1 MVAQALRF
9 KQFGWLS
16 PKVSDFAATVNG
28 TAMVVPITG
37 GVPVAGA
44 VTIASFACT
53 VDGVARGISVAA
65 VSGQNLNITL
75 ASAVTAGQVVR
86 LSYNGGGAAPLKDA
100 AGNLTPAFTVSVK
113 NNTP

>member
-1 MVAQALRF
+1 MGVALRF

-16 PKVSDFAATVNG
+16 PQVSRFAATVNG

-44 VTIASFACT
+44 VTIAAFACL
-53 VDGVARGISVAA
+53 VNGVSRGISVAT
-65 VSGQNLNITL
+65 VVGQNLTITL
-75 ASAVTAGQVVR
+75 ASAVTNGQTVT

-100 AGNLTPAFTVSVK
+100 AGNITPPFTIEVK

>member
-9 KQFGWLS
+9 KQFGWLA
-16 PKVSDFAATVNG
+16 PRVSEFGATVNG
-28 TAMVVPITG
+28 TAMVVPLVGDT
-37 GVPVAGA
+37 PVAGA

-53 VDGVARGISVAA
+53 VDGVARGISVAT
-65 VSGQNLNITL
+65 VSGANLNITL

-86 LSYNGGGAAPLKDA
+86 LSYSGSGAAPLKDA
-100 AGNLTPAFTVSVK
+100 AGDLTPAFTVNVK